1 MCVTTG
7 TGLKKETSKVRL
19 STSHHQ
25 GCSGSYIISWGIGPG
40 SVVALGEAVLLWGML
55 LQLLSKQS
63 RVVAMV
69 SVRIMQS
76 MTNCRAS

>member
-7 TGLKKETSKVRL
+7 TGLKKETLKVRL
-19 STSHHQ
+19 SAFHHQ
-25 GCSGSYIISWGIGPG
+25 GWSGSYIKSWGIGPG
-40 SVVALGEAVLLWGML
+40 SVVALGEAVLLWGVL

-76 MTNCRAS
+76 MTNCRGS